1 MQELLYSALSHFTY
15 VAMVLLLG
23 AAGMGVPISQDLVL
37 LLGGLLASRG
47 LASLPAAMAA
57 GYFGALLGDTLMH
70 RWGARLGPKAY
81 EQPWVRK
88 VLSVE
93 RQEKLR
99 RHFQRHGALTI
110 IVGRHTPLL
119 RAVIFF
125 LSGASGVPR
134 WKMLLADAFSAVLTV
149 PLWVWLGFKFGEQL
163 PALQQRI
170 HNVQWIAAAAAL
182 AVGLAIF
189 LIRRHR
195 RRPPTSPPTGP
206 ARPAAPAL
214 LAREAGSRA

>member
-1 MQELLYSALSHFTY
+1 MGVQDLLYSALSHFTY
-15 VAMVLLLG
+15 VAMVVLLG

-47 LASLPAAMAA
+47 ITSLVPAMAA
-57 GYFGALLGDTLMH
+57 GYLGALLGDTLMH

-88 VLSVE
+88 LLSVE

-110 IVGRHTPLL
+110 VVGRHTPLL

-134 WKMLLADAFSAVLTV
+134 WKMLAADAFSAVLTV

-170 HNVQWIAAAAAL
+170 HHLQWIVGGVALAAL
-182 AVGLAIF
+182 LAIF

-195 RRPPTSPPTGP
+195 RRLPPVPLPRQDATPPQEP
-206 ARPAAPAL
+206 
-214 LAREAGSRA
+214 REAGSRA